1 MKRTVRKGL
10 HLLTEERG
18 KEKFSFPQGFSPVLV
33 FKMGERLRKI
43 MEKDELTNEER
54 VFIKYATAVAEFR
67 KNYIAHN
74 DGVNALEKI
83 KKLDA
88 TMHKFLSEEEIRHL
102 NLFFTVLSTN
112 DPGNFEELY
121 QKLLKRKID
130 SS

>member
-1 MKRTVRKGL
+1 VKRSVLKGL
-10 HLLTEERG
+10 MEEKRG

-43 MEKDELTNEER
+43 MEKDELTKEEK

-67 KNYIAHN
+67 KSIINKK
-74 DGVNALEKI
+74 DGVNSFERI
-83 KKLDA
+83 RKLDSE
-88 TMHKFLSEEEIRHL
+88 MHKELSEQEIRHL
-102 NLFFTVLSTN
+102 NILLTMLSIN
-112 DPGNFEELY
+112 DPNSFEELY

>member
-1 MKRTVRKGL
+1 MKRTLRKGL
-10 HLLTEERG
+10 VIEG
-18 KEKFSFPQGFSPVLV
+18 KGGKISLPTGFSPTVV
-33 FKMGERLRKI
+33 FKMGQKLQKI
-43 MEKDELTNEER
+43 LEKDELTNEER

-88 TMHKFLSEEEIRHL
+88 TMHKFLSEDEIRHL
-102 NLFFTVLSTN
+102 NLFMTMLSTN
-112 DPGNFEELY
+112 DPKTFEELY
-121 QKLLKRKID
+121 QKLLKRID